1 MSRGRVKGP
10 SIVVMEEKVP
20 LWLAVNFIS
29 PDALPPY
36 VFIDGFPGGGE
47 GKPLECTSSY
57 SVVKIKFSFLV
68 ENVFQNMLV

>member
-1 MSRGRVKGP
+1 MKSP

-57 SVVKIKFSFLV
+57 SVVKIKFSFAHTILV